1 MTKFELK
8 QIIKG
13 LIIESINESKS
24 KNFVSSKKTKKLKE
38 QNETEPFDPQAS
50 AEPDAGEM
58 EGPESQDL
66 DADPIMAQIDSII
79 GSLNSLKSKLS
90 GETEEP
96 EGEEV
101 SDVKESDMKRSPRR
115 SNSDDI
121 DQNDDYDDDD
131 DDDDLGSAKRLGYV
145 DDEEEEG
152 EGSEVD
158 GRKNPMP
165 RTTPSG
171 HDVSRGISTGSG
183 KPFPYYRKKSNL

>member
-38 QNETEPFDPQAS
+38 QDEMQPVDPQAS

-66 DADPIMAQIDSII
+66 DADPMLAQIDTIVGI
-79 GSLNSLKSKLS
+79 LYSLRAKLS
-90 GETEEP
+90 GDPEPGEEP

-101 SDVKESDMKRSPRR
+101 SDENEMGEE
-115 SNSDDI
+115 
-121 DQNDDYDDDD
+121 
-131 DDDDLGSAKRLGYV
+131 DLE
-145 DDEEEEG
+145 D
-152 EGSEVD
+152 GSEESEQV
-158 GRKNPMP
+158 
-165 RTTPSG
+165 
-171 HDVSRGISTGSG
+171 
-183 KPFPYYRKKSNL
+183 

>member
-66 DADPIMAQIDSII
+66 DADPMLAQIDTIVGI
-79 GSLNSLKSKLS
+79 LYSLRAKLS
-90 GETEEP
+90 GDPEPGEEP

-101 SDVKESDMKRSPRR
+101 SDENEMGEE
-115 SNSDDI
+115 
-121 DQNDDYDDDD
+121 
-131 DDDDLGSAKRLGYV
+131 DLE
-145 DDEEEEG
+145 D
-152 EGSEVD
+152 GSEESEQV
-158 GRKNPMP
+158 
-165 RTTPSG
+165 
-171 HDVSRGISTGSG
+171 
-183 KPFPYYRKKSNL
+183 

>member
-13 LIIESINESKS
+13 LIMESINESKS

-66 DADPIMAQIDSII
+66 DADPMLAQIDTIVGI
-79 GSLNSLKSKLS
+79 LYSLRAKLS
-90 GETEEP
+90 GDPEPGEEP

-101 SDVKESDMKRSPRR
+101 SDENEM
-115 SNSDDI
+115 
-121 DQNDDYDDDD
+121 
-131 DDDDLGSAKRLGYV
+131 G
-145 DDEEEEG
+145 EEELNG
-152 EGSEVD
+152 EPEDEQV
-158 GRKNPMP
+158 
-165 RTTPSG
+165 
-171 HDVSRGISTGSG
+171 
-183 KPFPYYRKKSNL
+183 

>member
-66 DADPIMAQIDSII
+66 DADPMLAQIDTIVGI
-79 GSLNSLKSKLS
+79 LYSLRAKLS
-90 GETEEP
+90 GDPEPGEEP

-101 SDVKESDMKRSPRR
+101 SDENEM
-115 SNSDDI
+115 
-121 DQNDDYDDDD
+121 
-131 DDDDLGSAKRLGYV
+131 G
-145 DDEEEEG
+145 EEELNG
-152 EGSEVD
+152 EPEDEQV
-158 GRKNPMP
+158 
-165 RTTPSG
+165 
-171 HDVSRGISTGSG
+171 
-183 KPFPYYRKKSNL
+183 

>member
-1 MTKFELK
+1 MTKNDLK
-8 QIIKG
+8 NIIKG

-96 EGEEV
+96 ESEEV
-101 SDVKESDMKRSPRR
+101 SDENEM
-115 SNSDDI
+115 
-121 DQNDDYDDDD
+121 
-131 DDDDLGSAKRLGYV
+131 G
-145 DDEEEEG
+145 EEELNG
-152 EGSEVD
+152 EPEDEQV
-158 GRKNPMP
+158 
-165 RTTPSG
+165 
-171 HDVSRGISTGSG
+171 
-183 KPFPYYRKKSNL
+183 

>member
-1 MTKFELK
+1 MVVKNYLQYLYSYMTKFELK

-13 LIIESINESKS
+13 LIMESINESKS

-101 SDVKESDMKRSPRR
+101 SDENEM
-115 SNSDDI
+115 
-121 DQNDDYDDDD
+121 
-131 DDDDLGSAKRLGYV
+131 G
-145 DDEEEEG
+145 EEELNG
-152 EGSEVD
+152 EPEDEQV
-158 GRKNPMP
+158 
-165 RTTPSG
+165 
-171 HDVSRGISTGSG
+171 
-183 KPFPYYRKKSNL
+183 